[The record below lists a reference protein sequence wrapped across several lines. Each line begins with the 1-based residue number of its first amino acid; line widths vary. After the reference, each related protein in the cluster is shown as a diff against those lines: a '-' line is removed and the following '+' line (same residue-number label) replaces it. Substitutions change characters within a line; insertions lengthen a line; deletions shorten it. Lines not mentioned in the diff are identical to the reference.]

1 MRAAL
6 ILALGLAS
14 ATVAAPPKAPRV
26 PPPAPAV
33 ASTANMVDSAPTTTA
48 VLPDEKAPASATQND
63 FEAWIA
69 DAREYA
75 QHYDVPLPQAIG
87 ELELQEATVPL
98 TDRLRA
104 TYASRFASIYIDHK
118 PKWRIVVRLTGDTPV
133 ESQYPVINGVAV
145 AVDFKVGAPAT
156 QPQMLAAIERNENEL
171 QAALP
176 HTPGIG
182 INPRTGL
189 LIAIVRAEDIEKIN
203 VKLVEKKLE
212 AISGIPFEVRTW
224 AESDK
229 DLSGVEAGG
238 RTLGLDPKDGKH
250 YLCTTGFTVT
260 DGRQTAITTAAHCPD
275 DLTFVDRDKRQQPL
289 RMIGAWGARYQD
301 VQIQAADVPLQPL
314 VRADDADRP
323 RAVTGWRNRASTR
336 AGDFVC
342 HRGERTGYS
351 CSEVKFV
358 DYAPPGDLCAGPC
371 PALWVAVKGPK
382 CKSGDSGGPVFV
394 GTIAFGLTK
403 GASYTADG
411 TCKLYYYM
419 STDYLPPA
427 WTVMVRKPAAPLVT
441 SRVTSATR

>member
-1 MRAAL
+1 MPSAL
-6 ILALGLAS
+6 IIALGLISAAS
-14 ATVAAPPKAPRV
+14 GSPKA
-26 PPPAPAV
+26 PAPAV
-33 ASTANMVDSAPTTTA
+33 ASGGTTSVASAPAGTA
-48 VLPDEKAPASATQND
+48 VLPIETASPPRTQND
-63 FEAWIA
+63 LDAWIA

-75 QHYDVPLPQAIG
+75 KHYDVSLPQAIQ
-87 ELELQEATVPL
+87 ELELQEATVAL

-104 TYASRFASIYIDHK
+104 TYANRFASLYIDHK
-118 PKWRIVVRLTGDTPV
+118 PTWRIVVRLTGNEPV
-133 ESQYPVINGVAV
+133 ESVTPIIQGVPVQ
-145 AVDFKVGAPAT
+145 VDFKVGAPAT
-156 QPQMLAAIERNENEL
+156 HAQMVAAIERNEAEL

-182 INPRTGL
+182 INPRTGI
-189 LIAIVRAEDIEKIN
+189 LIAIARAEDIEKID
-203 VKLVEKKLE
+203 KKTVEKKLE
-212 AISGIPFEVRTW
+212 AIAGVPIEVRTW
-224 AESDK
+224 ADSDK

-238 RTLGLDPKDGKH
+238 RTLGLDPKDGKR
-250 YLCTTGFTVT
+250 YLCTAGFAVT

-301 VQIQAADVPLQPL
+301 VQIQAADVPLQPTL
-314 VRADDADRP
+314 RADDPDRP

-336 AGDFVC
+336 AGDFLC

-419 STDYLPPA
+419 STDYLPPG
-427 WTVMVRKPAAPLVT
+427 WTVMYRKPAAPVMT
-441 SRVTSATR
+441 SRVTSATRGD